1 MGGPGFDFG
10 AADETP
16 TPAEPVPAPEPDG
29 EEITADA
36 PPAAE
41 AANETLPSHGETAA
55 ASTGDAADPPATA
68 APEVPAPPLRS
79 RAKRGNN
86 NTGSAVKSAV
96 QPLVVIA
103 GGVVSYADNGV
114 HVVDLDNYA
123 DTDDPSEIMDA
134 LMQLSKAA
142 PSGGRDAAADA
153 LMARLKQVAFG
164 A

>member
-1 MGGPGFDFG
+1 MNGPGFDFG

-16 TPAEPVPAPEPDG
+16 TADESVPAPEPDG
-29 EEITADA
+29 AEITADA

-41 AANETLPSHGETAA
+41 AANETLPSHGETAV

-68 APEVPAPPLRS
+68 APEVPAPPFRS
-79 RAKRGNN
+79 AAKRGN

-96 QPLVVIA
+96 QPLVVIS

-123 DTDDPSEIMDA
+123 DTDDPSEITDA
-134 LMQLSKAA
+134 LMQLGKAA
-142 PSGGRDAAADA
+142 PSGGRDAAADT